1 MINKAHQHNFE
12 TLLRAADNGDL
23 CLLECTDWAT
33 GKPVMAVCAVQQD
46 ADGSV
51 AFVPIAKL
59 FDGNPYEEIAPPSTD
74 ELKEITDAIDN

>member
-46 ADGSV
+46 DDELM
-51 AFVPIAKL
+51 FVPIAKL
-59 FDGNPYEEIAPPSTD
+59 FDGNPYKEIAPPSTD
-74 ELKEITDAIDN
+74 VLKEIADAIDN

>member
-46 ADGSV
+46 DDELM
-51 AFVPIAKL
+51 FVPIAKL
-59 FDGNPYEEIAPPSTD
+59 FDGDPYKEIAPPSTD